1 MRKAFGIV
9 ICVFAALLALVG
21 ASPSIAE
28 KPTAVSAH
36 PDFDDHGGGSWN
48 PQGHNIILLSWD
60 DGSYESGLGF
70 FSGSGQ
76 AAMRFGGAAV
86 TTGAVPLAIRGAYW
100 RFYPGFAVQ
109 GININFFNPLDTN
122 GFPTGPPILQVPGT
136 TNTAGTNFVST
147 PNGPTIFSAN
157 GSVMVG
163 VGIQNVASWFIAADT
178 NGVWNSRDFL
188 GGSNTTNLTYGPGT
202 LAGYGFDWNFLIRLL
217 IDGNVPVELQSFS
230 VEK

>member
-1 MRKAFGIV
+1 MRKAFGIAV
-9 ICVFAALLALVG
+9 CALAALLVLMGV
-21 ASPSIAE
+21 SPTLAE
-28 KPTAVSAH
+28 KPSAVSEH
-36 PDFDDHGGGSWN
+36 PDFDDQGGGTWN
-48 PQGHNIILLSWD
+48 PSSQGITLLSWD
-60 DGSYESGLGF
+60 DGSYENGLGF

-109 GININFFNPLDTN
+109 GININFFNPLTPM
-122 GFPTGPPILQVPGT
+122 GFPTGAPILQIPGT

-157 GSVMVG
+157 GSVLVG
-163 VGIQNVASWFIAADT
+163 VGVQNVASWFIAADT
-178 NGVWNSRDFL
+178 GVANNRQFL
-188 GGSNTTNLTYGPGT
+188 GGSNTTNITYGPGT

-230 VEK
+230 VGK